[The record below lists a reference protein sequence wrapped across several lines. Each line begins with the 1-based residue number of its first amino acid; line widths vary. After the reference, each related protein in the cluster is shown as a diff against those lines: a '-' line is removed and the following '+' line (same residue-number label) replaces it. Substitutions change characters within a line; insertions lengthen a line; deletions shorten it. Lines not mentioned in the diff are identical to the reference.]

1 MAKIYKITNTKNGK
15 FYIGMTVDSLEQ
27 RLKEHIQ
34 ECRRYER
41 GTVKYKSRLYN
52 AMLAD
57 GIQYFIIEL
66 VEDNVPRE
74 LVGAREQYYIKLL
87 NSQDDSIGYNISKG
101 GRAGPPQGKHTEQA
115 KLMQSIHNKNK
126 IWCYDPE
133 TLEYRKVLPENVP
146 EGFVIGM
153 LESHKAKLKGEN
165 NGMYGKVGANR
176 GKRLSEETKRRLSES
191 KKAKNKDR
199 NRAWYTNGIEEFW
212 LDLNTTVPPEGFYS
226 GRIPNKNAH
235 RVSIEIEDL
244 IENKTYSFDAYS
256 FAQEAL
262 NLSYATIAKS
272 AKTGCIVKNR
282 YKCKISATSL
292 AD

>member
-1 MAKIYKITNTKNGK
+1 MAKIYKITNNKNGK

-41 GTVKYKSRLYN
+41 GAVKYKSRLYN

-74 LVGAREQYYIKLL
+74 LVGSREQYYIKLL

-212 LDLNTTVPPEGFYS
+212 LDLNTTVPPEGFYP

-262 NLSYATIAKS
+262 NLSYSTIAKS
-272 AKTGCIVKNR
+272 IKTGCIIKNR
-282 YKCKISATSL
+282 YKCKFKSEG
-292 AD
+292 

>member
-41 GTVKYKSRLYN
+41 GIVKYKSRLYN
-52 AMLAD
+52 AMIAD
-57 GIQYFIIEL
+57 GIQAFIIEL
-66 VEDNVPRE
+66 IEDNIPRE
-74 LVGAREQYYIKLL
+74 LVGEREQYYIKLL

-115 KLMQSIHNKNK
+115 KLLQSIHNKNK
-126 IWCYDPE
+126 IWCYDPD

-146 EGFVIGM
+146 EGFIIGM

-165 NGMYGKVGANR
+165 NGMYGKIGSNR
-176 GKRLSEETKRRLSES
+176 GKTLSEETKRRLSES

-199 NRAWYTNGIEEFW
+199 NRVWYTNGTEEYW
-212 LDLNTTVPPEGFYS
+212 IDLNTTLPPEGFYR

-244 IENKTYSFDAYS
+244 VENKTYQFDAYS

-262 NLSYATIAKS
+262 SLSYATIAKS
-272 AKTGCIVKNR
+272 IKTGCIIKNR
-282 YKCKISATSL
+282 YKCKFANE
-292 AD
+292 D

>member
-41 GTVKYKSRLYN
+41 GAVKYKSRLYN

-212 LDLNTTVPPEGFYS
+212 LDLNTTVPPEGFYP

-262 NLSYATIAKS
+262 NLSYSTIAKS
-272 AKTGCIVKNR
+272 IKTGCIIKNR
-282 YKCKISATSL
+282 YKCKFKSEG
-292 AD
+292 

>member
-1 MAKIYKITNTKNGK
+1 MAKIYKITNNKNGK
-15 FYIGMTVDSLEQ
+15 IYVGMTVDPLEQ

-41 GTVKYKSRLYN
+41 GVVKYKSRLYN

-57 GIQYFIIEL
+57 GFQAFTIEL
-66 VEDNVPRE
+66 LEDNIPRE
-74 LVGAREQYYIKLL
+74 QVGAREQYYIKLL
-87 NSQDDSIGYNISKG
+87 NTQDNSIGYNISKG

-115 KLMQSIHNKNK
+115 KLLQSIHNKNK
-126 IWCYDPE
+126 IWCYDPT

-153 LESHKAKLKGEN
+153 LESHKAKLQGEN
-165 NGMYGKVGANR
+165 NGMYGKIGPNH
-176 GKRLSEETKRRLSES
+176 GKRFSEETRKRLSES

-199 NRAWYTNGIEEFW
+199 NRAWYTNGIEEYW
-212 LDLNTTVPPEGFYS
+212 LDLNATTPPDSFYP
-226 GRIPNKNAH
+226 GRVPNKNAH

-244 IENKTYSFDAYS
+244 VENKTYKFDAYS
-256 FAQEAL
+256 FAQTEL
-262 NLSYATIAKS
+262 KLSYATIAKS

-282 YKCKISATSL
+282 YKCKLSTTSL
-292 AD
+292 AE

>member
-41 GTVKYKSRLYN
+41 GAVKYKSRLYN
-52 AMLAD
+52 AMIAD
-57 GIQYFIIEL
+57 GTQCFIIEL
-66 VEDNVPRE
+66 VEDNVQRE
-74 LVGAREQYYIKLL
+74 LVGEREQYYIKLL
-87 NSQDDSIGYNISKG
+87 KSQDDAIGYNISKG

-126 IWCYDPE
+126 IWCYDPD
-133 TLEYRKVLPENVP
+133 TLEYRKVLPEDVP
-146 EGFVIGM
+146 EGFIIGM

-165 NGMYGKVGANR
+165 NGMYGKVGSNR
-176 GKRLSEETKRRLSES
+176 GKTLSEETKKRSSET
-191 KKAKNKDR
+191 KKARNKNR
-199 NRAWYTNGIEEFW
+199 NWAWYTNGSEEHW
-212 LDLNTTVPPEGFYS
+212 INLNEKQPPEGFYP

-262 NLSYATIAKS
+262 NLSYMTIVKS
-272 AKTGCIVKNR
+272 IKTGCIVKNR
-282 YKCKISATSL
+282 YKCKFKNEE
-292 AD
+292 

>member
-41 GTVKYKSRLYN
+41 GIVKYKSRLYN
-52 AMLAD
+52 AMIAD
-57 GIQYFIIEL
+57 GLQAFIIEL
-66 VEDNVPRE
+66 VEDNISRE
-74 LVGAREQYYIKLL
+74 LVGEREQYYIKLL

-115 KLMQSIHNKNK
+115 KLLQSIHNKNK
-126 IWCYDPE
+126 IWCYDPD

-146 EGFVIGM
+146 EGFIIGM
-153 LESHKAKLKGEN
+153 LESHKAKFKGEN
-165 NGMYGKVGANR
+165 NGMYGKIGSNR
-176 GKRLSEETKRRLSES
+176 GKTLSEETKRRLSES

-199 NRAWYTNGIEEFW
+199 TRVWYTNGTEEYW
-212 LDLNTTVPPEGFYS
+212 IDLNTTLPPEGFYR

-244 IENKTYSFDAYS
+244 VENKTYQFDAYS

-262 NLSYATIAKS
+262 SLSYATIAKS
-272 AKTGCIVKNR
+272 IKTGCIIKNR
-282 YKCKISATSL
+282 YKCKFANE
-292 AD
+292 D